1 LEGGARSNEGVLKRS
16 NKAFVG
22 EKEGRPPRYEVV
34 WGEGEA
40 MGDSTRGEGEEKG
53 EE

>member
-1 LEGGARSNEGVLKRS
+1 MEGGARSNERVLKRS

-34 WGEGEA
+34 GGEGEA
-40 MGDSTRGEGEEKG
+40 MGDSTRGEGCKV
-53 EE
+53 